1 MHFPAS
7 QCKCLKVAI
16 YETNISQPIRG
27 RVRILLPV
35 QGGLHAPMNRGKLP
49 QTFTCEKDRD
59 LSIQRKRKC
68 KTVVLHRRKTVR
80 QLSCTCLTR
89 KSLYLSVNCRLGNS
103 SHTDFVLQNP
113 LSCFHPERA
122 IFDEFLSSPDWF
134 IERKH
139 SKSRKDKIRI
149 RGIVLPV

>member
-1 MHFPAS
+1 MRFESVSPSARN
-7 QCKCLKVAI
+7 VI
-16 YETNISQPIRG
+16 DF
-27 RVRILLPV
+27 LLTV
-35 QGGLHAPMNRGKLP
+35 FLLWGKLP
-49 QTFTCEKDRD
+49 QTFTCEKDTD
-59 LSIQRKRKC
+59 LSIRRKRKC
-68 KTVVLHRRKTVR
+68 KTAVLHRRKTVR

-113 LSCFHPERA
+113 LSCFHPGRA

-139 SKSRKDKIRI
+139 SKSRKDKISHGPYI
-149 RGIVLPV
+149 PFKVAP